1 MRLPLH
7 RKLLIFADLENEKT
21 LKTSKNHMIVTFL
34 SINVNFFFI
43 LYSELDHAMWLV
55 LASLEIFFNERENDS
70 EYFE

>member
-1 MRLPLH
+1 
-7 RKLLIFADLENEKT
+7 
-21 LKTSKNHMIVTFL
+21 MIVTFL